1 MTWLLLALAVV
12 AAAGA
17 AFAVALAAQ
26 AKREQRRR
34 LEIVPGVATNAP
46 VAWAGAHTP
55 EARLHRRL
63 GDGVRTMRA
72 QPASAAA
79 LVAGQRAALEQEAL
93 RIDARLVAMAS
104 LTGER
109 RTAGI
114 AQVGELVERFEQ
126 AVADLVTASLD
137 DPSSLDAVISESELR
152 LRALEAARAE
162 VERIDRSG
170 P

>member
-1 MTWLLLALAVV
+1 MTWLLLALVLV

-17 AFAVALAAQ
+17 SFAVALAARG
-26 AKREQRRR
+26 KREQRDR
-34 LEIVPGVATNAP
+34 LEVVPGVATSAP

-63 GDGVRTMRA
+63 GDAVRAMRG
-72 QPASAAA
+72 QPALTASVFAD
-79 LVAGQRAALEQEAL
+79 QRTALEQEAL
-93 RIDARLVAMAS
+93 RIDARLIAMAS
-104 LTGER
+104 LTGQR
-109 RTAGI
+109 RTSGL
-114 AQVGELVERFEQ
+114 AQVGELVDRYEH

-137 DPSSLDAVISESELR
+137 DASSLESVISESELR

-170 P
+170 G